1 MTNGN
6 GMGNSERGRD
16 RRLQAHGGNGAHHLP
31 RVQRH
36 QAEQDGQMLE
46 RHVQAGWGSMDVP
59 PLRAFGREVF

>member
-16 RRLQAHGGNGAHHLP
+16 QRMQAHGGNGARHLP

-46 RHVQAGWGSMDVP
+46 RHVQAGRGGLELLA
-59 PLRAFGREVF
+59 LRALGREVF

>member
-6 GMGNSERGRD
+6 GMGNSERGWD
-16 RRLQAHGGNGAHHLP
+16 RRLQAHGWNGANDMSGM
-31 RVQRH
+31 QRH
-36 QAEQDGQMLE
+36 QAQQDGQMLE